1 MSVEDYCAETKHSDV
16 CGGSMTVVESKSESK
31 SEPKSEQASSDMKSE
46 KPAENDSLII
56 IISLVVVVGL
66 VAGILVV
73 RKMGNKQ
80 EAYNDADAD
89 LEMSVNRWS
98 ESINTTFNPIGNKR
112 PSVAV
117 AIQQQ

>member
-1 MSVEDYCAETKHSDV
+1 MLAKGMKPTQSGRRLNSAVSTSS
-16 CGGSMTVVESKSESK
+16 SMTVAESK

-46 KPAENDSLII
+46 KPAENDDSLII

-66 VAGILVV
+66 VAGILVI
-73 RKMGNKQ
+73 RKMGSKQ

-98 ESINTTFNPIGNKR
+98 ESINTTFNPI
-112 PSVAV
+112 
-117 AIQQQ
+117 